1 MEVLNVVIPKP
12 PEPTAT
18 VVLTK
23 QEIRLIRKALMLV
36 PYNRLD
42 DVDANIDD
50 LRFLLEAF
58 RGVEGRI

>member
-1 MEVLNVVIPKP
+1 MEVLNVIIPKP

-23 QEIRLIRKALMLV
+23 QEIRLIRKALGCIRFDDASEV
-36 PYNRLD
+36 DATAD
-42 DVDANIDD
+42 DVS
-50 LRFLLEAF
+50 FLFDAF